1 MWGHQAVAEQLVYA
15 DSSLLGTVDSTGA
28 TCLMA
33 AAGAGA
39 AGLVAS
45 LLDFGADFG
54 GALCVHVYV

>member
-1 MWGHQAVAEQLVYA
+1 
-15 DSSLLGTVDSTGA
+15 
-28 TCLMA
+28 MA

-54 GALCVHVYV
+54 GMMRDVVRVIVCICVLYVWELRV